1 MTEFRVKNRERLD
14 LVSLMLHTPWAKERC
29 RARAILWLDEGEPAA
44 KIAELLQVNHQTVYN
59 WVDRFQ
65 HRPTSTSVLVCLGT
79 NRAWGVLHKGRPVVP
94 IHSVRQRTQHD
105 HRIHFLRGLDCLFRL
120 LGHHLLL
127 SIAADEVS
135 LP

>member
-1 MTEFRVKNRERLD
+1 M
-14 LVSLMLHTPWAKERC
+14 
-29 RARAILWLDEGEPAA
+29 
-44 KIAELLQVNHQTVYN
+44 
-59 WVDRFQ
+59 
-65 HRPTSTSVLVCLGT
+65 
-79 NRAWGVLHKGRPVVP
+79 VP
-94 IHSVRQRTQHD
+94 IHSVRQRTQND